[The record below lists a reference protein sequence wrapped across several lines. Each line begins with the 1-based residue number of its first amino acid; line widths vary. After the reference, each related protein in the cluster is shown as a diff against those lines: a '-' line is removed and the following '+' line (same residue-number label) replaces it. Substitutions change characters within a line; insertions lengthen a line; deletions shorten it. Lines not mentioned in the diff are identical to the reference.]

1 MNLWD
6 SFEIQIMKFA
16 LEIKATNR
24 DVLQCVCTE
33 HSRIEVPSLTARS
46 FVFTRITYPIV
57 YSPQTP
63 RLLH

>member
-1 MNLWD
+1 
-6 SFEIQIMKFA
+6 MKFA

-33 HSRIEVPSLTARS
+33 HSRIEVPSLTAQS